1 MESNDTPE
9 PLFNFKYTI
18 ARKDIPVFVN
28 ELRKIQE
35 NMIEA
40 VVESKVRQGYP
51 EANEVIKHI
60 MEKK

>member
-1 MESNDTPE
+1 MESNNKPE
-9 PLFNFKYTI
+9 SVFNFKYTI
-18 ARKDIPVFVN
+18 DRKDIPVFVN

-40 VVESKVRQGYP
+40 VVESKARQGYP